1 MKTPNNKAQASNFLT
16 DREKMGGTSH
26 QTSEKEMGSETTEQ
40 KQLKTYL
47 ANKMYIENITNTHKN
62 AEHFNTKRSALLCDS
77 HFYYLN

>member
-47 ANKMYIENITNTHKN
+47 GNKEVPRKHKKYSQ
-62 AEHFNTKRSALLCDS
+62 ECRTL
-77 HFYYLN
+77 